1 MANRTTI
8 AIGGNGAS
16 RGTRSP
22 SQAARSTAIPA
33 NDGRVAA
40 LGRELWEVIQ
50 RQPDLEFGLG
60 ASKFEA
66 PAERERAILVDRQTH
81 LESSIPML
89 LAETAADAL
98 AQLVVAAS
106 LLNRLVDSYP
116 DPNDRAELLNS
127 DQAAALARH
136 DHSEVRREAR
146 SLERTLYSI
155 RRYLEA
161 SAHLDADHFGA
172 RFLMPRD
179 DDPFELETQ
188 SRPRLNQLSL

>member
-22 SQAARSTAIPA
+22 SQAARPTASLA
-33 NDGRVAA
+33 NNGRVAA

-50 RQPDLEFGLG
+50 RQPNMAFGLG

-161 SAHLDADHFGA
+161 SAQLDADDFGA
-172 RFLMPRD
+172 RHLMSSD
-179 DDPFELETQ
+179 DDPFDLEAQ
-188 SRPRLNQLSL
+188 SKPKA